1 MAGAGEIRAGRA
13 FVELAARTQGLEAG
27 LNRARDKMRSFA
39 ASIAGIGASIASV
52 GAAITAPLAIAVNS
66 FTSYGDQIEKAA
78 VRTGLSIQS
87 FAELAYAAE
96 QSGASVEELDNAIG
110 RMQANLVDAAEG
122 TGDAVA
128 AFERLGIS
136 AESLRG
142 LTPEDQFLTIAER
155 VGSIEDPTER
165 AAVAMDVFGK
175 AGRKL
180 LPLLAAGAEG
190 MAALRLEA
198 RNMRLGEDAIAA
210 VRLGDAFSKVNK
222 TLTGLLSKIGAALE
236 PALTAVAERFSDII
250 RSATN
255 FIAANRGL
263 VVIAAQV
270 GAAFTATGAAL
281 VGFAGTVY
289 AASFAVGALAKV
301 VAGATLA
308 FKGMA
313 AAIALLS
320 NPLLLVATSAA
331 ALSVAFLAM
340 DKNVRQTVANLGGQL
355 KSLVPIA
362 QQTVQGLSA
371 AFAAGDLALAGRV
384 AWLGLKAA
392 FTEGKAA
399 IIGVW
404 APLRAEL
411 ATITQQAGIGAVE
424 ILTTAWSGLQSYWA
438 DILAGM
444 KYAWAAMTDSIVGV
458 WQRAQ
463 LVLEQGFIRI
473 LGFFD
478 SSLDVEAAQA
488 QAAQNADL
496 GGRQAQRD
504 QDRKR
509 ANEEIAAQQRAAQRN
524 ITADLQARLAAIK
537 AERDAVGQ
545 SAYGG
550 ANDAIAAARRD
561 AEEARRQLEAAIKQ
575 AQAAAAD
582 AAARDASAARALND
596 RNDAGAGAA
605 AAKFDTRS
613 IFGASAIQ
621 SLQSGIAGVQDKAI
635 AIAQRTA
642 KAAEDTA
649 KATEEIAA
657 AARDGGLAFT

>member
-1 MAGAGEIRAGRA
+1 MPGAGEIRAGRA

-27 LNRARDKMRSFA
+27 LDRAKDRMRKFA
-39 ASIAGIGASIASV
+39 SAVAGIGAGIAGV
-52 GAAITAPLAIAVNS
+52 GTAITAPLLVAVLA
-66 FTSYGDQIEKAA
+66 FTSYSDQIEKAA
-78 VRTGLSIQS
+78 GRAGIAIQS
-87 FAELAYAAE
+87 FAELGYAAE
-96 QSGASVEELDNAIG
+96 QSGASIEELDNAIG
-110 RMQANLVDAAEG
+110 RMQANIVDAAEG
-122 TGDAVA
+122 TGDAVS
-128 AFERLGIS
+128 AFRRLGLS
-136 AESLRG
+136 AAELKSLS
-142 LTPEDQFLTIAER
+142 PEDQFLAIAEA
-155 VGSIEDPTER
+155 VGRIEDPTER
-165 AAVAMDVFGK
+165 SAIAMDVFGK

-180 LPLLAAGAEG
+180 IPLLNSGPAGLR
-190 MAALRLEA
+190 ALRNEA
-198 RNMRLGEDAIAA
+198 ANMRLGEAAIAG
-210 VRLGDAFSKVNK
+210 VRLGDAIGKARRSF
-222 TLTGLLSKIGAALE
+222 TGLQTQIGAALE
-236 PALTAVAERFSDII
+236 PLLTQIAEGIAAII
-250 RSATN
+250 RSVTN

-308 FKGMA
+308 LKGMA

-463 LVLEQGFIRI
+463 LALEQGFLRI

-478 SSLDVEAAQA
+478 SSLDV
-488 QAAQNADL
+488 QAAQEQAARNADL
-496 GGRQAQRD
+496 GGKQAERDQQRKQTNEQIATQQRD
-504 QDRKR
+504 TQRK
-509 ANEEIAAQQRAAQRN
+509 IA
-524 ITADLQARLAAIK
+524 ADLQTRLDAIK
-537 AERDAVGQ
+537 AERDAV
-545 SAYGG
+545 SDNALGG
-550 ANDAIAAARRD
+550 ANDAIAAAKRE
-561 AEEARRQLEAAIKQ
+561 AEEARRQLQAAIKS

-582 AAARDASAARALND
+582 AAARDAAAAKALGD
-596 RNDAGAGAA
+596 RNNAGAGAA
-605 AAKFDTRS
+605 TAKYDTRFT
-613 IFGASAIQ
+613 FGASAIQ
-621 SLQSGIAGVQDKAI
+621 SLQSGIAGVQNKAI

-649 KATEEIAA
+649 KSTEEIAA
-657 AARDGGLAFT
+657 AVRDGGLTFA